1 MNITKKLP
9 VTVLSGFLGAGKT
22 TLLNHVLH
30 NKEGLKVAV
39 IVNDMSE
46 VNVDAELVKSEN
58 TLSRTEEKLVEM
70 SNGCICC
77 TLREDLMIEVERLA
91 KEDRFDY
98 LLIES
103 TGISEPVPVAQTF
116 SFVDEE
122 NGIDLSKFS
131 YVDTMVTVV
140 DAFNFF
146 KDFGSPETLMDRKL
160 TDIEGDYRTIVNLLT
175 DQIEFAN
182 VIILNKKD
190 LVSEEH
196 IGVLKAAI
204 HKLNPSAKII
214 ESSFSKVDPKKI
226 LNTGL
231 FNFEEAEQSAGWIE
245 ELNKDEHTP
254 ETEEY
259 GISSFVYRSQ
269 KPFDPARFWY
279 YVQHH
284 FPSTII
290 RSKGLFWLAS
300 RPEQAL
306 IWGQAG
312 GSLRADSAGVWWSSM
327 PFEKRIRYMAFVE
340 NQKQIEAGWNE
351 TFGDRKN
358 EIVFIGQDMDE
369 TAIKS
374 ALEACLATE
383 DELATQKWKHGNRAT
398 RMNGQCSGLMFINLK
413 KSLVSI
419 RRYLLKHPGESYN
432 YYHLAGCL
440 RFQRIIVK
448 LDLQLLQLSSFRT
461 DGPIQLALQF
471 L

>member
-1 MNITKKLP
+1 MVAKKLP

-122 NGIDLSKFS
+122 SGIDLSRFS
-131 YVDTMVTVV
+131 YIDTMVTVV

-146 KDFGSPETLMDRKL
+146 KDFGSPETLVDRAL
-160 TDIEGDYRTIVNLLT
+160 TDIEDDFRTIVNLLT

-182 VIILNKKD
+182 VILLNKTD
-190 LVSEEH
+190 LVSADTL
-196 IGVLKAAI
+196 GVLKAAI
-204 HKLNPSAKII
+204 HKLNPGAKII
-214 ESSFSKVDPKKI
+214 ESTFSKVNPNEI

-231 FNFEEAEQSAGWIE
+231 FDFEEAEQSAGWLA
-245 ELNKDEHTP
+245 ELNKEEHTP

-259 GISSFVYRSQ
+259 GIGSFVYRS
-269 KPFDPARFWY
+269 KRPFDPFRFWKY
-279 YVQHH
+279 IQDK
-284 FPSTII
+284 FASTII
-290 RSKGLFWLAS
+290 RSKGMFWLAS
-300 RPEQAL
+300 RPAQAL
-306 IWGQAG
+306 VWSQAG

-327 PFEKRIRYMAFVE
+327 PYQQRIQYAVFVD
-340 NQKQIEAGWNE
+340 NQALIESDWDAN
-351 TFGDRKN
+351 FGDRKN

-369 TAIKS
+369 DRIRQE
-374 ALEACLATE
+374 LEECLSTDEELSTGEWKQGYE
-383 DELATQKWKHGNRAT
+383 DDWPVQRAYPV
-398 RMNGQCSGLMFINLK
+398 G
-413 KSLVSI
+413 
-419 RRYLLKHPGESYN
+419 
-432 YYHLAGCL
+432 
-440 RFQRIIVK
+440 
-448 LDLQLLQLSSFRT
+448 
-461 DGPIQLALQF
+461 
-471 L
+471 